1 MVISIKLRLV
11 VTGLPVYD
19 YERGLAIKRS
29 PLLTAKPKTV
39 TDFSGK
45 SEMLA
50 DSALSLVLKVP

>member
-1 MVISIKLRLV
+1 MIMKE
-11 VTGLPVYD
+11 D
-19 YERGLAIKRS
+19 LATKSS
-29 PLLTAKPKTV
+29 PLLIAKPKNV